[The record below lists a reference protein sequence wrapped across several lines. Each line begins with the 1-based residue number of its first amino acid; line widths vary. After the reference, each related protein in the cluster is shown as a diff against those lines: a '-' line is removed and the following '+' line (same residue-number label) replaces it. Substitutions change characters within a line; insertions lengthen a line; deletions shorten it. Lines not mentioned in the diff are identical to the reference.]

1 MTLKDRFCST
11 VMALLIFYAMAS
23 NAMAADYSFTT
34 DAPQDYYGDTSY
46 EDIYGSQY
54 NYGGPNVVDYQI
66 PELEYGILSTTQT
79 GIMEPSILRGLQP
92 SVATMEG
99 AGGYGISADGATEI
113 YGGGLYTAPEFS
125 GLSLTSTSQQPA
137 ITSVDGLEREDGS
150 IGTLEIPSLGISMK
164 VWEGET
170 NASMKK
176 GLGHYTSTSA
186 WDGNV
191 GMCGHN
197 RGSKHVIGSIKDL
210 QQGDTIAYTTKLGTR
225 TYQVVTVET
234 IDNSD
239 WSYLQSTTDNRLT
252 ITTCLADHPESRVC
266 VQAVEILG

>member
-1 MTLKDRFCST
+1 MTVKDRFCSI
-11 VMALLIFYAMAS
+11 VMALLIFYAMATT
-23 NAMAADYSFTT
+23 AMAADYSFTT

-46 EDIYGSQY
+46 EDVYGSQY
-54 NYGGPNVVDYQI
+54 NYGGPNVVDFQI

-99 AGGYGISADGATEI
+99 AGGYGVSADGTTEI
-113 YGGGLYTAPEFS
+113 YGGGLYTAPESSF
-125 GLSLTSTSQQPA
+125 LSEASTSQQAA

-170 NASMKK
+170 SASMRK

-191 GMCGHN
+191 GVCGHN
-197 RGSKHVIGSIKDL
+197 RGSKYVIGSIKDL
-210 QQGDTIAYTTKLGTR
+210 QQGDIITYTTKLGTR
-225 TYQVVTVET
+225 TYQVSSVET

-239 WSYLQSTTDNRLT
+239 WSYLQSTSDNRLT

-266 VQAVEILG
+266 VQAVEVLR

>member
-1 MTLKDRFCST
+1 MTVKDRFCSI
-11 VMALLIFYAMAS
+11 VMALLIFCAMATT
-23 NAMAADYSFTT
+23 AMAADYSFTT

-46 EDIYGSQY
+46 EDVYGSQY
-54 NYGGPNVVDYQI
+54 NYGGPNVVDFQI

-99 AGGYGISADGATEI
+99 AGGYGVSADGTTEI
-113 YGGGLYTAPEFS
+113 YGGGLYTAPESSF
-125 GLSLTSTSQQPA
+125 LSEASTSQQAA

-170 NASMKK
+170 SASMKK

-191 GMCGHN
+191 GVCGHN
-197 RGSKHVIGSIKDL
+197 RGSKYVIGSIKDL
-210 QQGDTIAYTTKLGTR
+210 QQGDIITYTTKLGTR
-225 TYQVVTVET
+225 TYQVSSVET

-239 WSYLQSTTDNRLT
+239 WSYLQSTSDNRLT

-266 VQAVEILG
+266 VQAVEVLR

>member
-1 MTLKDRFCST
+1 MTIKDRVCSI
-11 VMALLIFYAMAS
+11 VMALLIFYAMAT

-46 EDIYGSQY
+46 EAIYGSQY

-99 AGGYGISADGATEI
+99 AGGYGISADGMTEI
-113 YGGGLYTAPEFS
+113 YGGGLYTAPESSFMA
-125 GLSLTSTSQQPA
+125 GTSQQTA

-164 VWEGET
+164 AWEGET

-176 GLGHYTSTSA
+176 GLGHYSSTSA
-186 WDGNV
+186 WDGNACF
-191 GMCGHN
+191 CGHN
-197 RGSKHVIGSIKDL
+197 RGSKYAIGSIKDL
-210 QQGDTIAYTTKLGTR
+210 NTGDTITYTTKLGTR
-225 TYQVVTVET
+225 TYQVATVET
-234 IDNSD
+234 IGNDD
-239 WSYLQSTTDNRLT
+239 WSYLQATMDNRLT
-252 ITTCLADHPESRVC
+252 ITTCLADHPENRIC
-266 VQAVEILG
+266 VQAVEVLG

>member
-1 MTLKDRFCST
+1 MTIKDRVCSI
-11 VMALLIFYAMAS
+11 VMALLIFYAMAT

-54 NYGGPNVVDYQI
+54 NYGGPNVVDFQI

-99 AGGYGISADGATEI
+99 EGGYGISADGTTEI
-113 YGGGLYTAPEFS
+113 YGGGLYTAPESSSMTGTF
-125 GLSLTSTSQQPA
+125 QQAA

-150 IGTLEIPSLGISMK
+150 IGTPEIPSLGISMK

-170 NASMKK
+170 KESMKK
-176 GLGHYTSTSA
+176 GLGHYSSTSA

-197 RGSKHVIGSIKDL
+197 RGSKYVIGSIKDL
-210 QQGDTIAYTTKLGTR
+210 QQGDTITYTTKLGTR
-225 TYQVVTVET
+225 TYQVAAVET
-234 IDNSD
+234 IDNND
-239 WSYLQSTTDNRLT
+239 WSYLQATMDNRLT
-252 ITTCLADHPESRVC
+252 ITTCLADHPENRIC